1 MAEQLANEST
11 PTTSATATSAEAPAV
26 AATDSGAT
34 AAPPAPEKE
43 REKAKVK
50 IKVKA
55 KAKPAPRAPAKIAEP
70 KRGFLRAAF
79 RSPVDERRRASPVAP
94 HAVVVAPLRKQ
105 KEKAPK
111 PRLRILIAGDPKK
124 PMRQISLPRA
134 LPVVVSVAAGVLVLV
149 TVLLAAG
156 SWKISGARAVLERRL
171 RAMVRAADSVA
182 VGTAHAGEGDTAE
195 GAAARSPGG
204 PIVSFVVQSSNTGEE
219 MEVRLNRDTGELNA
233 DDYRKLRHLMRCLH
247 TGAEAP
253 TDPRLID
260 LLYRISQR
268 TGQKIMLVS
277 GFRAPMYSKAK
288 LSYHTRGM
296 AADIRIPG
304 MTALMARDLAE
315 SMGVKGLGYY
325 PVSGFIHVDVRDQ
338 RTRWIDYGENRRDAD
353 GAEHTAPGGGGSEES
368 ESVEEAP
375 ALDLDTSDG
384 R

>member
-11 PTTSATATSAEAPAV
+11 TPASTPAPTGDATTV
-26 AATDSGAT
+26 AATDDGRGA
-34 AAPPAPEKE
+34 
-43 REKAKVK
+43 KAS
-50 IKVKA
+50 VKA
-55 KAKPAPRAPAKIAEP
+55 KAKAKAKVKVKPAPRAAVKVVEP
-70 KRGFLRAAF
+70 KRTFLRGAF
-79 RSPVDERRRASPVAP
+79 RSPTDERRRLSPVTP
-94 HAVVVAPLRKQ
+94 HPVMVPPIRKQ

-134 LPVVVSVAAGVLVLV
+134 LPVIVSVAAGILVLL

-171 RAMVRAADSVA
+171 RAMVRATDSVA
-182 VGTAHAGEGDTAE
+182 VGTAHAGEGDPADS
-195 GAAARSPGG
+195 AAVRAPGG
-204 PIVSFVVQSSNTGEE
+204 PIVSFVIQSSNTGEE

-233 DDYRKLRHLMRCLH
+233 EDYRKLRHLMRCLH
-247 TGAEAP
+247 TTAEAP

-353 GAEHTAPGGGGSEES
+353 GAEHTAPGGGGHEES
-368 ESVEEAP
+368 ESVEETP
-375 ALDLDTSDG
+375 ALDLDISDG

>member
-1 MAEQLANEST
+1 MAEPLANEST
-11 PTTSATATSAEAPAV
+11 TPANTPAPTGDSTTV
-26 AATDSGAT
+26 AASNDGAG
-34 AAPPAPEKE
+34 AKASAKAKA
-43 REKAKVK
+43 KAKVK
-50 IKVKA
+50 VKV
-55 KAKPAPRAPAKIAEP
+55 KPAPRAAITVVEP
-70 KRGFLRAAF
+70 KRAFLRGAL
-79 RSPVDERRRASPVAP
+79 RSPSEERRRLSPVTP
-94 HAVVVAPLRKQ
+94 HPVRVPPIRKQ
-105 KEKAPK
+105 IQKAAK
-111 PRLRILIAGDPKK
+111 QRLRILIAGDPKK

-134 LPVVVSVAAGVLVLV
+134 LPVIVSVAAGILVLL

-171 RAMVRAADSVA
+171 RAMVRATDSVA
-182 VGTAHAGEGDTAE
+182 VGTAHAGESD
-195 GAAARSPGG
+195 AADSAAVRSPGG
-204 PIVSFVVQSSNTGEE
+204 PIVSFVIQSSNTGEE

-247 TGAEAP
+247 TTAEAP

-353 GAEHTAPGGGGSEES
+353 GAEHTAPGGGGNEES
-368 ESVEEAP
+368 ESVEETP
-375 ALDLDTSDG
+375 ALDLDISDG

>member
-1 MAEQLANEST
+1 MPPIASTTTTT
-11 PTTSATATSAEAPAV
+11 PTSA
-26 AATDSGAT
+26 DKT
-34 AAPPAPEKE
+34 AAKRRRGSVWRAL
-43 REKAKVK
+43 R
-50 IKVKA
+50 
-55 KAKPAPRAPAKIAEP
+55 RAPA
-70 KRGFLRAAF
+70 
-79 RSPVDERRRASPVAP
+79 DERRRLSPVVP
-94 HAVVVAPLRKQ
+94 HPVVVPPIRKK
-105 KEKAPK
+105 KEKAVK

-124 PMRQISLPRA
+124 PMRQISLPHA
-134 LPVVVSVAAGVLVLV
+134 LPVIVSVAAGFLILA

-171 RAMVRAADSVA
+171 RAMVRAADSVTL
-182 VGTAHAGEGDTAE
+182 GTAHADEGGD
-195 GAAARSPGG
+195 GADGPSVRAPGG
-204 PIVSFVVQSSNTGEE
+204 PIVSFVVHASNTGEE
-219 MEVRLNRDTGELNA
+219 MEVRLNRETGELNA
-233 DDYRKLRHLMRCLH
+233 EDYRKLRHLMRCLH

-268 TGQKIMLVS
+268 TGQKILLVS

-353 GAEHTAPGGGGSEES
+353 GAEHTAPGGGGNEEG
-368 ESVEEAP
+368 ESVEESAP
-375 ALDLDTSDG
+375 VLEIDATDS

>member
-11 PTTSATATSAEAPAV
+11 TTTAATATTADATKVAGAASDSGAV
-26 AATDSGAT
+26 SDSGAT
-34 AAPPAPEKE
+34 TPAP
-43 REKAKVK
+43 APVKVK

-55 KAKPAPRAPAKIAEP
+55 KPAPRGPVKTIEP
-70 KRGFLRAAF
+70 KRSVLRGAV
-79 RSPVDERRRASPVAP
+79 RSAVDERRRPSPVAS
-94 HAVVVAPLRKQ
+94 HAVVVAPLRKK

-124 PMRQISLPRA
+124 PMRQISLPHA
-134 LPVVVSVAAGVLVLV
+134 LPVIVSAAAGVLVLL

-171 RAMVRAADSVA
+171 RSMMRAADSVA

-195 GAAARSPGG
+195 GPAAQSPGG

-353 GAEHTAPGGGGSEES
+353 GAEHTAPGGGGNEES

-375 ALDLDTSDG
+375 ALDLDISDG

>member
-11 PTTSATATSAEAPAV
+11 TTATEIAPATTPAPSSGASSDGET
-26 AATDSGAT
+26 AATVVAK
-34 AAPPAPEKE
+34 PKV
-43 REKAKVK
+43 KVK
-50 IKVKA
+50 I
-55 KAKPAPRAPAKIAEP
+55 KAKPAPRAAVKPAEPAK
-70 KRGFLRAAF
+70 GFLRGAL
-79 RSPVDERRRASPVAP
+79 RSPADERRRLSPVAH
-94 HAVVVAPLRKQ
+94 HAVVVPPLRKK
-105 KEKAPK
+105 KEKAAK

-124 PMRQISLPRA
+124 PMRQISLPHA
-134 LPVVVSVAAGVLVLV
+134 LPVIVSAATGILVLL

-182 VGTAHAGEGDTAE
+182 VGTAQAGEGDTGE

-233 DDYRKLRHLMRCLH
+233 DDYRKLRHMMRCLH

-353 GAEHTAPGGGGSEES
+353 GAEHTAPGGAGNEES

-375 ALDLDTSDG
+375 ALDLGSPDG